1 MGISQPECEKSS
13 MIKILSVVGVAVLA
27 GANPDAGN
35 WYGPYGYSNWGYQPV
50 MMGYNDWN
58 GWNMNNWNMNDN
70 SWNQYRSYGKRSA
83 DAEPEADAEADPMFG
98 RRQGFGPQSNQKPQ
112 GRNFNQNSFRNF
124 NQNGRQNNA
133 FNPNVPQGDF
143 NFNNPSAFNNGPGNF
158 NNPAFNGPINGP
170 GNFNNPGAFNGLNN
184 GPGNFNNPPF
194 NGPNNGPNN
203 GPGNDFRNFNGPQ
216 NNAFNPSGPQG
227 DFNPTQGSNFGDF
240 NTPFGGPQ
248 QGPNNAF
255 RNTNRDFA
263 PQRNGPQNNFNGPQ

>member
-70 SWNQYRSYGKRSA
+70 SWNQYRSFGKRSA

-112 GRNFNQNSFRNF
+112 GRNFKQNSFRNF

-143 NFNNPSAFNNGPGNF
+143 NFNNPNAFNGPNGPNNGPGNFNNPSAFNNGPRNFNNPAFNGPNGPNNGPGNFNNPSAFNNGPGNF

-170 GNFNNPGAFNGLNN
+170 GNFNNPGALNGLNN

-194 NGPNNGPNN
+194 DGPNNGPNN

-216 NNAFNPSGPQG
+216 NNAFNPSGPQ
-227 DFNPTQGSNFGDF
+227 
-240 NTPFGGPQ
+240 
-248 QGPNNAF
+248 
-255 RNTNRDFA
+255 
-263 PQRNGPQNNFNGPQ
+263 